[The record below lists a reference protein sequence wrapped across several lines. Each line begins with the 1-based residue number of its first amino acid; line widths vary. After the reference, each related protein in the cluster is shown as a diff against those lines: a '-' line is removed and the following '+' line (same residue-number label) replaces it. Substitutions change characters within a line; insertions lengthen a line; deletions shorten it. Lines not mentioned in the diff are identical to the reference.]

1 MRGTVAENVW
11 MVRETNT
18 GLEVP
23 LHVQTR
29 ARRNEIAGLH
39 GSALKLRIT
48 APPVDDAANRA
59 ILALFASLLAIHKSR
74 LKLVS
79 GQKSRDKVLGI
90 EGASVDYLQSCFPGT
105 PVRKA

>member
-1 MRGTVAENVW
+1 
-11 MVRETNT
+11 MVRETKT

-23 LHVQTR
+23 LHIQTR

-39 GSALKLRIT
+39 GGALKLRIT

-59 ILALFASLLAIHKSR
+59 IVALFASLLAIPKSR

-79 GQKSRDKVLGI
+79 GQKSRDKVLVI
-90 EGASVDYLQSCFPGT
+90 EGATIDYVQSCFPET
-105 PVRKA
+105 PVRKI